1 MMRGVGAV
9 YLTELRKLGAQTR
22 VWVVLALV
30 TLGPWAFIFAINQ
43 QDRLPLETLFGR
55 FLKTTGY
62 ATPFVVL
69 VFSAQWLLPL
79 LTAIVCGDIFSS
91 EDQHRTLKTILTR
104 SVGRRSV
111 FAGKVAAAFTYATAA
126 VVILAVSA
134 TLAGVVWV
142 GSQPLIGLGGTTYT
156 GGSAL
161 GVIAGSWALV
171 VPPVLAFASLAI
183 LVSVLTRNSVLG
195 VTVPVVIGLVMTLYV
210 FLNGWDPIRH
220 AMLTSPLQSWHGL
233 VDSPAYFAPAAHG
246 LVVSAVYVLAAL
258 AVAVVVFLRR
268 DVQGS

>member
-1 MMRGVGAV
+1 VTAV
-9 YLTELRKLGAQTR
+9 YAAELRKLRGQAR
-22 VWVVLALV
+22 VWMVLALV
-30 TLGPWAFIFAINQ
+30 TLGPWLFIFAINQ

-79 LTAIVCGDIFSS
+79 LTSIVCGDIFSS

-104 SVGRRSV
+104 SVSRGSV
-111 FAGKVAAAFTYATAA
+111 FAGKVAAAFTYAIGA
-126 VVILAVSA
+126 VATLAVSA
-134 TLAGVVWV
+134 TLAGVVSI
-142 GSQPLIGLGGTTYT
+142 GSQPLVGLGGTTYE
-156 GGSAL
+156 GGRAL
-161 GVIAGSWALV
+161 GAIAGSWALV

-195 VTVPVVIGLVMTLYV
+195 VMVPVVAGFLMTLYV
-210 FLNGWDPIRH
+210 FLNGWDPVRH

-233 VDSPAYFAPAAHG
+233 VDEPAYFAPAAHG
-246 LVVSAVYVLAAL
+246 LVVSAVYVVVAL